1 MTVWACSPTLT
12 RSWMPSSSRD
22 LRGLLAGADAPN
34 GRTGTRPHRVDRTLS
49 LPAQGEPL
57 SHGGERPALDKTE
70 ACVGRRGHGR
80 LTRGLLV
87 ACLRTPG
94 RPVSVPRE
102 YFPAF
107 LELFAAQDGG

>member
-1 MTVWACSPTLT
+1 M
-12 RSWMPSSSRD
+12 
-22 LRGLLAGADAPN
+22 
-34 GRTGTRPHRVDRTLS
+34 
-49 LPAQGEPL
+49 
-57 SHGGERPALDKTE
+57 
-70 ACVGRRGHGR
+70 GRRGHGR